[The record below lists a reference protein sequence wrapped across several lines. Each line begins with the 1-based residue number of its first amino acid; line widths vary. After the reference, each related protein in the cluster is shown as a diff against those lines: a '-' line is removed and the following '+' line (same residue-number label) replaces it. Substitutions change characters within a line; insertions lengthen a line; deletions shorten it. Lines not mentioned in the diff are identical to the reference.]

1 MIGER
6 FLFIFFSFFLFYFL
20 FFFPFSF
27 SFFWLLLLSLLRCEE
42 NRRERLS
49 RYICLFLFFS
59 LLFFSSLFLF
69 LFFFFLFSALINQTL
84 IQKPMSQ
91 QPPRLVCR
99 SPSRLWRCAK
109 FRRLC
114 SCSCWIQVG
123 SFQSVSTYLSI
134 LSPHFFFFFPLVL
147 RMKKKTVTYDPPSK
161 KHNIAVTV
169 NGKLVSS
176 LPPTS
181 PDNLGKSPSPS
192 LSSHPNPTN

>member
-6 FLFIFFSFFLFYFL
+6 FLFFYFFFL
-20 FFFPFSF
+20 
-27 SFFWLLLLSLLRCEE
+27 LLLLSLLRWEE
-42 NRRERLS
+42 NRREILS
-49 RYICLFLFFS
+49 RHICLFLS
-59 LLFFSSLFLF
+59 CP
-69 LFFFFLFSALINQTL
+69 FFFLFLSFSFFFSSFCFALINQTL

-99 SPSRLWRCAK
+99 SPSRLRRCAK

-114 SCSCWIQVG
+114 SCSCWIQAG
-123 SFQSVSTYLSI
+123 SFQSVSTYLFFP
-134 LSPHFFFFFPLVL
+134 PHFYFFFSPSGI
-147 RMKKKTVTYDPPSK
+147 KKRKNKQTVTYDPPSK

-181 PDNLGKSPSPS
+181 PDNLGKSPSPPKNPP
-192 LSSHPNPTN
+192 LPEPN